1 MNADLIRGIRGIR
14 EYPWFI
20 CPNLLLF
27 DLAYV
32 AGENDRWFVVVGGQ
46 REPDYD
52 AIARGNPIFSSDG
65 TRIAYAAYT
74 QNKWL
79 VIVDGRPERLYI
91 DN

>member
-1 MNADLIRGIRGIR
+1 MVLDGRRGPDYDLTTGFVFSPDGQH
-14 EYPWFI
+14 
-20 CPNLLLF
+20 
-27 DLAYV
+27 LAYV
-32 AGENDRWFVVVGGQ
+32 ARENDKWFVVVDGQ

-52 AIARGNPIFSSDG
+52 AISRGNPIFSSDG